1 MATFDSI
8 PPEEESEEDIAAK
21 FSKACDVCGK
31 LYPHHDTTAHLLK
44 APETAKQGLVFLLT
58 RIASWTN
65 ARWDQHLRER
75 YGDKATDEI
84 IEWIYK
90 HEIYAPADRRTQQR
104 ERVPVPEPLLE
115 CSNCGAMNTMRTG
128 ACSGCKLS
136 SPPRTEI
143 VGCNGDFVAR
153 QTCACTCHAACMPC
167 ERCSSKRLPDAGTT
181 WERACRILERR
192 LGAPAALSSLSREEL
207 DAVRTLV
214 YRVRLF
220 SAALTWLEEN
230 IPSGIQLVAR
240 ALVHGEAGARR

>member
-44 APETAKQGLVFLLT
+44 APEAAKQGLVFLLT

-84 IEWIYK
+84 IEWLHK
-90 HEIYAPADRRTQQR
+90 HEIYAPGPTHYDISRARY
-104 ERVPVPEPLLE
+104 E
-115 CSNCGAMNTMRTG
+115 CSNCGATNTERSG
-128 ACSGCKLS
+128 PCAGCKLT
-136 SPPRTEI
+136 SPPRKA
-143 VGCNGDFVAR
+143 VADVAD
-153 QTCACTCHAACMPC
+153 TD
-167 ERCSSKRLPDAGTT
+167 ST
-181 WERACRILERR
+181 WEQACKLLEARPR
-192 LGAPAALSSLSREEL
+192 DMTREEL
-207 DAVRTLV
+207 AAIREVV